1 MTSPGHSANAKEGP
15 FSLTREVGG
24 SLLEGR
30 WGPAGS
36 GAVRGGVMW
45 GEWSGEGVKERQG
58 RGQGCHLSGVP
69 PGNFPSGPFLGP
81 QLFGLHCVLCPVF
94 SVNSVTSS

>member
-24 SLLEGR
+24 SLLKGR

-36 GAVRGGVMW
+36 GAVRGGVML
-45 GEWSGEGVKERQG
+45 GGGVGKE
-58 RGQGCHLSGVP
+58 
-69 PGNFPSGPFLGP
+69 
-81 QLFGLHCVLCPVF
+81 
-94 SVNSVTSS
+94 